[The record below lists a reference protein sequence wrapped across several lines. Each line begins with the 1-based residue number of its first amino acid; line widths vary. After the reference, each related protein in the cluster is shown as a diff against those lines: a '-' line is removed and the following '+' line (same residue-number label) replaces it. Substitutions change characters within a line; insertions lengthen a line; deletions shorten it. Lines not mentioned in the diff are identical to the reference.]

1 MTERDFIAALRQ
13 LPLHPGARGLA
24 DDAAVIE
31 IGGEAM
37 IVTHDMIAE
46 GVHYLPGTDPFDIA
60 WKLVAVNLSDL
71 AAKGAE
77 PIGVLVGASLGEGS
91 ERFVEGLRAIL
102 TDYDVPLLGGD
113 TIRPA
118 GPASFGCTA
127 IGRATTRPV
136 PARSGA
142 RAGDTVYL
150 SGRVGAARLGW
161 LALSEGRAGTPE
173 TLGAYLRPR
182 PLLAEGRRLAPHA
195 SAMMDVSDG
204 LLLDARRLAEASGVT
219 IDIDRAVPIVG
230 DDSRAAMT
238 WGDDYALLL
247 TAPSLDEILAELNE
261 FDLTPRPSPGRRHNA
276 YGLPLAPC
284 TAIGSV
290 LPRGDHPL
298 LLGARPVAG
307 QLGFEH

>member
-1 MTERDFIAALRQ
+1 MTESDFIAALRA

-31 IGGEAM
+31 IGGEAL

-46 GVHYLPGTDPFDIA
+46 GVHYLLGTDPFDIA

-77 PIGVLVGASLGEGS
+77 PIGVMIGASLTERS

-102 TDYDVPLLGGD
+102 TEFKVPLLGGD

-118 GPASFGCTA
+118 GPASYGCTA

-142 RAGDTVYL
+142 QAGDTVYL
-150 SGRVGAARLGW
+150 SGTVGAARLGW
-161 LALSEGRAGTPE
+161 LALSEGSPGTPE
-173 TLGAYLRPR
+173 ALDAYLRPR
-182 PLLAEGRRLAPHA
+182 PLLAEGRLLAPYA

-204 LLLDARRLAEASGVT
+204 LLLDAQRLAEASGVT
-219 IDIDRAVPIVG
+219 IDIDRAVPTVG
-230 DDSRAAMT
+230 GDPHAAMT

-247 TAPSLDEILAELNE
+247 TAPELE
-261 FDLTPRPSPGRRHNA
+261 DSMPCVPVGR
-276 YGLPLAPC
+276 
-284 TAIGSV
+284 V
-290 LPRGDHPL
+290 LPRREHPL
-298 LLGARPVAG
+298 LLAGQPALG
-307 QLGFEH
+307 QLGFQH

>member
-1 MTERDFIAALRQ
+1 MTEADFIAALRG

-31 IGGEAM
+31 IGGEAL

-77 PIGVLVGASLGEGS
+77 PVGVLIGASLGDGS

-102 TDYDVPLLGGD
+102 SEYDVPLLGGD
-113 TIRPA
+113 SIRPA

-142 RAGDTVYL
+142 REGDTLYL
-150 SGRVGAARLGW
+150 AGTIGAARRGW
-161 LALSEGRAGTPE
+161 LGLSEGGTASD
-173 TLGAYLRPR
+173 TDHLAYLRPR
-182 PLLAEGRRLAPHA
+182 PLLAEGRALAPHA
-195 SAMMDVSDG
+195 HAMMDVSDG
-204 LLLDARRLAEASGVT
+204 LLLDASRMAAASGVT
-219 IDIDRAVPIVG
+219 IDIAPLFDEADMR
-230 DDSRAAMT
+230 

-247 TAPSLDEILAELNE
+247 TAGPLDPA
-261 FDLTPRPSPGRRHNA
+261 
-276 YGLPLAPC
+276 LPAR
-284 TAIGSV
+284 AIGRV
-290 LPRGDHPL
+290 LPRCDHDVL
-298 LLGARPVAG
+298 LDGRPVAG
-307 QLGFEH
+307 PLGYQH